1 MVLFATHFLAFLFLF
16 PVGIRRLIFSLSLYL
31 QNPSQFTSKAWYF
44 SGPKWKNG
52 DMYAL
57 LLALP
62 IASFSHIYLFFAIS
76 GHPNY
81 RFSFLAQSLL
91 IFIFW
96 ALLVLI
102 SLKESLD
109 LYVIPESFVFILCGI
124 AFVIEYYMNG
134 QGILGLG
141 GVAYELLGGLA
152 LVCAACCLYLSISP
166 SAFFADFL
174 LSSGLVLKAVWVLQV
189 GMSLYTD
196 AFSLKGCEKM
206 AVSRGNREIDVKCEL
221 EEDKLRG
228 VALTNLLFVVH
239 TALVLFMSF
248 SLLGLLHRHR
258 SNRSREV
265 TGPLL
270 SQIGSSEGIVMNPL
284 PIFEIE

>member
-1 MVLFATHFLAFLFLF
+1 M
-16 PVGIRRLIFSLSLYL
+16 
-31 QNPSQFTSKAWYF
+31 
-44 SGPKWKNG
+44 
-52 DMYAL
+52 
-57 LLALP
+57 
-62 IASFSHIYLFFAIS
+62 
-76 GHPNY
+76 
-81 RFSFLAQSLL
+81 
-91 IFIFW
+91 
-96 ALLVLI
+96 
-102 SLKESLD
+102 
-109 LYVIPESFVFILCGI
+109 FILCGI

-141 GVAYELLGGLA
+141 GVAYDLLGGLA

-189 GMSLYTD
+189 GMSLYTE

-206 AVSRGNREIDVKCEL
+206 AMSQRNREVDVKCEL

-239 TALVLFMSF
+239 TALVLIMSF
-248 SLLGLLHRHR
+248 VLLGLLHRLR
-258 SNRSREV
+258 STRSREAS
-265 TGPLL
+265 GPLL
-270 SQIGSSEGIVMNPL
+270 SQIGSSEGIGMNPL